1 MTPSSWRLSGFG
13 DEIAP
18 DLERQ
23 VEVLSAVGVHAL
35 ELRSAWGLNVIDIS
49 AEQLR
54 GAAAVLDRGGVA
66 VSAVASPVGKAPVTG
81 DLELELRRLEAALDA
96 AEALGT
102 RLVRVFSFYVDG
114 RPDQHRDQVLRA
126 MAEFAR
132 RASRR
137 GVMLVHENES
147 YIFGD
152 TAERCSDLV
161 ESVGSPSLR
170 LAFDPANFVQVGERP
185 YTDAWPVLRE
195 HVEHLHIKD
204 AVAVDRSRH
213 SPYPARVPDE
223 VLMESI
229 RLPGEGDGELRPLLG
244 DLEKRG
250 FEGYLT
256 LEPHLGKA
264 LPAASAAARFRAAAT
279 ALRRLL

>member
-81 DLELELRRLEAALDA
+81 DLELELRPIDVEGEDA
-96 AEALGT
+96 
-102 RLVRVFSFYVDG
+102 
-114 RPDQHRDQVLRA
+114 DQHRDQVLRA